1 MADPTNPPTNPRDAD
16 TVDQQKAE
24 KPATAVTEHGTLK
37 YSLLGPSLTKAGQDS
52 VDQSKVSEVIYNASK
67 GSKFFN
73 REEAKDQILTQKIAR
88 IIAKKRRL
96 EQLDLTRE
104 TRQADQLLAQ
114 LDAGRDLTQFI
125 VHVDCDAF
133 YAAVEL
139 LDRPELEHLPFA
151 VGGGVLTTCNYVAR
165 KFGCRSGMA
174 GFVAKKLCP
183 GILLLPLN
191 FDKYTAKA
199 HEVRAVLADYDPRFE
214 SASIDEAYLNITD
227 YCATHNLTPDAA
239 VQQMRDEVHTKTKVT
254 VSAGI
259 APNAKLAKICSN
271 MNKPNGQFRLPNE
284 RGAVVAFMRD
294 LPTRKVNGVGRVLE
308 RELAEIGVCTC
319 GDIYAERRF
328 LRQLFGDKTFEFL
341 IMCHLGLGRTNVQ
354 PAEDYERKSV
364 GTESTFRDM
373 ADPTQLRDKL
383 RRTADELE
391 GDMRRAECK
400 GRTLVLKVK
409 MHTYEVFTRQIVTP
423 KAIHLA
429 DDLYNYALPILTKL
443 MQDVP
448 GMKLRL
454 MGLRCTNLVS
464 TKKPDTAAFF
474 GLGRPPRRSGSADAT
489 TESSAATKRKAASS
503 LEGEWEEW
511 PEEALYGNDAELEGE
526 IDLRLS
532 QQQDVAAPN
541 DDSKEN
547 YRHHGKEITPNP
559 KKAAP
564 PSAEETWWDCPICMR
579 PQVADERVFNEHI
592 DLCLSRQT
600 IRDAVQGDNT
610 LNSPS
615 TSKYPDPQPD
625 SKRQKTAGGGTEK
638 KRGRS
643 VAAAADPRQKKL
655 FFG

>member
-1 MADPTNPPTNPRDAD
+1 MAESTNPPTNPCNAAD
-16 TVDQQKAE
+16 DENDDQQNA
-24 KPATAVTEHGTLK
+24 AAVAEHGTLK

-73 REEAKDQILTQKIAR
+73 REEAKDQILTQKIAQ
-88 IIAKKRRL
+88 ILSKKRRL
-96 EQLDLTRE
+96 EKLDLTRE

-114 LDAGRDLTQFI
+114 LDASRDLTQYI

-183 GILLLPLN
+183 ELLLLPLN

-214 SASIDEAYLNITD
+214 SASIDEAYLNITE
-227 YCATHNLTPDAA
+227 YCAAHDMTPDAA
-239 VQQMRDEVHTKTKVT
+239 VQQMRDEVHAKAKIT

-271 MNKPNGQFRLPNE
+271 LNKPNGQFRLPNE
-284 RGAVVAFMRD
+284 RGAVVSFMRD
-294 LPTRKVNGVGRVLE
+294 LPCRKVNGVGRVLE
-308 RELAEIGVCTC
+308 RELAEIGVRTC
-319 GDIYAERRF
+319 GDIYPERRF

-341 IMCHLGLGRTNVQ
+341 MMCHLGLGRTNVQ

-373 ADPTQLRDKL
+373 ADPSQLRDKL
-383 RRTADELE
+383 RWIADELE
-391 GDMRRAECK
+391 KDMRRAECK

-409 MHTYEVFTRQIVTP
+409 MHTYEVFTRQVVTP

-429 DDLYNYALPILTKL
+429 DDLYNFGLPILTKL

-448 GMKLRL
+448 NMKLRL

-474 GLGRPPRRSGSADAT
+474 GLSRPPRRSESADSMEPGT
-489 TESSAATKRKAASS
+489 ATKRKAASS

-511 PEEALYGNDAELEGE
+511 PEEALYGNDAELEE
-526 IDLRLS
+526 QINIRLS
-532 QQQDVAAPN
+532 QQDEARSN
-541 DDSKEN
+541 EGKEKEN

-559 KKAAP
+559 KKVTSP
-564 PSAEETWWDCPICMR
+564 PVEETWWDCPICMR
-579 PQVADERVFNEHI
+579 PQHADERQFNEHI

-600 IRDAVQGDNT
+600 IRDAVQGDSAS
-610 LNSPS
+610 NSS
-615 TSKYPDPQPD
+615 SGGNQLDPPPE
-625 SKRQKTAGGGTEK
+625 SKRQKTGGGATDK
-638 KRGRS
+638 KRGRPT
-643 VAAAADPRQKKL
+643 ATAADPKQKKL